1 MTSIILFALGIAF
14 MAAIPAYIVANLIL
28 QHKGARG

>member
-14 MAAIPAYIVANLIL
+14 MAAIPAYIVANLLI
-28 QHKGARG
+28 QHSSTRA

>member
-1 MTSIILFALGIAF
+1 MTSILLFALGVVF

-28 QHKGARG
+28 QHRARG